1 MSITSRPVT
10 AIIIIALTAFL
21 TATLAIA
28 CSSATPRAGDA
39 NTDRD
44 ALAALY
50 NATNGSSWQDNT
62 NWLSDR
68 PLGEWY
74 GVSTDADGRVTQLLL
89 GGNELSGTIPP
100 ELGNLANLEY
110 LYLGG
115 NQLSG
120 CVPAKLLDVP
130 ANDVASLGLPSCATP
145 QPTAGDVNTDRAAL
159 VALYNATNGSS
170 WQDDTNWLS
179 NGPLGEWHGVST
191 DADGRV
197 AGLGLGSNQLSGSM
211 PPELGNL
218 ANLERLFLND
228 NQLSGSIPLELGNLA
243 NLERLWLYNNQLSGS
258 MPPELGN
265 LANLETLWLHNN
277 QLSGSI
283 PPELGNLANLERL
296 RLHNNQLSESIPP
309 ELGNLANLKF
319 LSLGGNQSSGS
330 IPSELGNLANLESL
344 GLENNQLSGSI
355 PPELGNL
362 ANLESLGLSG
372 NQLSGCVPAALL
384 AVPNSNLHNL
394 GLPSC

>member
-1 MSITSRPVT
+1 MSITSRPAT
-10 AIIIIALTAFL
+10 AIIIIALAAFL
-21 TATLAIA
+21 IVSLALA
-28 CSSATPRAGDA
+28 CSSAPVQRTAAPPAAPPADRVSAAVPSQLITPVVVLPTPTAISQPTPR
-39 NTDRD
+39 
-44 ALAALY
+44 
-50 NATNGSSWQDNT
+50 
-62 NWLSDR
+62 
-68 PLGEWY
+68 
-74 GVSTDADGRVTQLLL
+74 
-89 GGNELSGTIPP
+89 
-100 ELGNLANLEY
+100 
-110 LYLGG
+110 
-115 NQLSG
+115 
-120 CVPAKLLDVP
+120 
-130 ANDVASLGLPSCATP
+130 
-145 QPTAGDVNTDRAAL
+145 AGDVNTDRAAL
-159 VALYNATNGSS
+159 AALYNATNGSS

-296 RLHNNQLSESIPP
+296 GLYNNQLSESIPP
-309 ELGNLANLKF
+309 ELGNLANLERLH
-319 LSLGGNQSSGS
+319 LS
-330 IPSELGNLANLESL
+330 
-344 GLENNQLSGSI
+344 NNQLAGRYRRNWATSPTWKGWGSA
-355 PPELGNL
+355 GT
-362 ANLESLGLSG
+362 S
-372 NQLSGCVPAALL
+372 
-384 AVPNSNLHNL
+384 
-394 GLPSC
+394 